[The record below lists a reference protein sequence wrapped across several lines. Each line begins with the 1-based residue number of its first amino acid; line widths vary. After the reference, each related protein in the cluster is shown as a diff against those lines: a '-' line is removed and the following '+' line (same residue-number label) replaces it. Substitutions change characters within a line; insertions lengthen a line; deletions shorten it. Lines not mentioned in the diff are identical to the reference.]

1 MNIVVLSGSPKGKH
15 SISLQ
20 TILYLQKYFE
30 NDYFEILHV
39 GQQIKQ
45 YERDMGVAIKK
56 LLDADMV
63 VFCYPVYT
71 FVVPYQLHKF
81 IELLKEQKIDL
92 SGKFAAQITTSKH
105 FYDVTAHKFIE
116 NNCLD
121 LNMKYIHGL
130 SADRADLLNAQ
141 GQKDAI
147 KFWEYVHFC
156 YKSDIYVSTN
166 KLLGS
171 LNKLLGKKPYIPI
184 YSSTAKSSTYDTVVV
199 TNCEDNDENLNNMI
213 LDFQNVYPYNT
224 RVINI
229 REYPF
234 AGGCR
239 GCFHCEISGKC
250 MYKEGFDV
258 FLREEIQS
266 ADAIVYAFTIRDHS
280 MGASFK
286 LYDDRQFCNGH
297 RTVTMGMPVGYIIS
311 GSYSLEENL
320 RLIIEGRCEVG
331 RNFLCGVASDEE
343 NTASSI
349 KMLSSKLDYALQ
361 KKLLL
366 PQNFLGVGGLKIFRD
381 LIYVMRGLMKQ
392 DHKFYKKHGMYD
404 FPQKEISII
413 LKMKLV
419 GMLLS
424 MPFAFKNISKRIS
437 DAMIKPYKKVI
448 DKN

>member
-15 SISLQ
+15 SITLQ

-39 GQQIKQ
+39 GEKIKQ
-45 YERDMGVAIKK
+45 YERDMGLAIKK

-63 VFCYPVYT
+63 LFCYPVYT
-71 FVVPYQLHKF
+71 FMVPYQLHKF

-105 FYDVTAHKFIE
+105 FYDVTAHRFIE

-121 LNMKYIHGL
+121 LNLKYIHGL
-130 SADRADLLNAQ
+130 SADRADLLTAQ

-166 KLLGS
+166 KLPDP
-171 LNKLLGKKPYIPI
+171 LNKLPGKKLYIPI
-184 YSSTAKSSTYDTVVV
+184 YSATAKSNIYDTVIV
-199 TNCEDNDENLNNMI
+199 TNCEDNDENLKNMI

-229 REYPF
+229 RKYPF
-234 AGGCR
+234 TGGCR
-239 GCFHCEISGKC
+239 ACFHCEISGKC

-311 GSYSLEENL
+311 GLYSLEDNL

-331 RNFLCGVASDEE
+331 RNFLCGVASDEGD
-343 NTASSI
+343 TTSSI
-349 KMLSSKLDYALQ
+349 NMLSSKLDYALQ

-381 LIYVMRGLMKQ
+381 LVYVMRGLMKQ

-404 FPQKEISII
+404 FPQKEISTI

-424 MPFAFKNISKRIS
+424 MPFAYKKISKRIS

-448 DKN
+448 DKD